1 MGIRVLHTGDLH
13 IGNFPGPEKDGENV
27 RFLDICRCL
36 DALVAGAREQQP
48 DIAVIAGDIFHQ
60 ARVWRRPGSQ
70 GAADGGEVP
79 PGAGGDLPGGRHAG
93 HSKP

>member
-36 DALVAGAREQQP
+36 DA
-48 DIAVIAGDIFHQ
+48 
-60 ARVWRRPGSQ
+60 
-70 GAADGGEVP
+70 
-79 PGAGGDLPGGRHAG
+79 
-93 HSKP
+93 